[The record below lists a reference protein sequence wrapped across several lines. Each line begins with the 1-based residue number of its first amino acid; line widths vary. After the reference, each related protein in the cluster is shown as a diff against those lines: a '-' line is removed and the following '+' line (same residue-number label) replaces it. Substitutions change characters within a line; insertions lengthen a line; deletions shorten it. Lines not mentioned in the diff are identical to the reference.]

1 MFGIMENKN
10 MLILKNV
17 CKDYADIQV
26 LKGLD
31 LNIPAGTIFGYI
43 GPNGAGKT
51 TTIRIMTGL
60 MSDFNGDVIIDGM
73 SIREN
78 ANAIKSKI
86 GYLPQNTSFQDWR
99 TLEQTLHTFGRLS
112 GIGENEL
119 QNRIDIVLKDLGI
132 EKYRKMK
139 VSKLSGGTVQK
150 AGMAQ
155 ALLHRPK
162 ILILDEPM
170 AALDPEARVQ
180 FKKLFLK
187 LKAEGTTIFFSSH
200 ILSDIQDIADC
211 IGILR
216 NGVFSYQGTMQE
228 FRRQMDGDRSMTLE
242 VSGKA
247 EQWQSIAGIEGVSYV
262 ELIAENKIVVH
273 LDPDA
278 IDETVSSAIVKHL
291 VNQDCNVRSIQK
303 TTRGLED
310 LYIAYSNGEVKV

>member
-1 MFGIMENKN
+1 

-17 CKDYADIQV
+17 CKDYADVQV
-26 LKGLD
+26 LKGLN
-31 LNIPAGTIFGYI
+31 LEIPAGTIFGYI

-60 MSDFNGDVIIDGM
+60 MSDFNGDVIIDGQ

-78 ANAIKSKI
+78 PDSIKSKI

-99 TLEQTLHTFGRLS
+99 TLEQTLYTFGRLS

-119 QNRIDIVLKDLGI
+119 PHRVETVLKDLGI
-132 EKYRKMK
+132 EQYRKMK

-155 ALLHRPK
+155 ALLHRPS

-170 AALDPEARVQ
+170 AALDPEARVL

-187 LKAEGTTIFFSSH
+187 LRAEGTTIFFSSH
-200 ILSDIQDIADC
+200 ILSDIQDIADR

-228 FRRQMDGDRSMTLE
+228 FRHQMDGDRCMTLE
-242 VSGKA
+242 ISCKA
-247 EQWQSIAGIEGVSYV
+247 DQWQSIDAIEGVSYV
-262 ELIAENKIVVH
+262 ELIGENKIMVH
-273 LDPDA
+273 LESDA
-278 IDETVSSAIVKHL
+278 VDETVSSAIVKHL
-291 VNQDCNVRSIQK
+291 VNKDCNVRSIQK